1 MKIYYRYVL
10 GGVTKLFVTT
20 LLIFTV
26 ALLFLLVVQMS
37 LKTGFPFTYSFR
49 LTPYLVPEIFA
60 IAIPAS
66 ALFAVTIFFA
76 KMGGNN
82 EIIGLKSLGIAPWRI
97 LYPVWIL
104 MFGVSVCG
112 VWFNDLSTSW
122 TRLEMNRVLL
132 EGVETMLLSQLR
144 TENRFVAP
152 SGQFEVKVTD
162 VTNDNVLI
170 NPEFSGKIDGVN
182 GTAESAKV
190 NVEFDSTKNPLL
202 RIHMENAEIDAQH
215 GRLVIPDSYEFVIPL
230 NQIYRS
236 KNRVDPPA
244 KEVKQALENLEADRS
259 SYHRRL
265 ASSAIF
271 SFLSGDFEA
280 TTQESWKTRINTE
293 KYFDRQRNRF
303 KLTIPRI
310 CAAGFSTFF
319 FVWVGAPYSIF
330 LRKSDVTFAFFT
342 SFLPILFVY
351 YPLFALGLEG
361 AKSGTLPPVAT
372 WLGNVAL
379 GIIGIFFLKKIH

>member
-152 SGQFEVKVTD
+152 
-162 VTNDNVLI
+162 
-170 NPEFSGKIDGVN
+170 
-182 GTAESAKV
+182 
-190 NVEFDSTKNPLL
+190 
-202 RIHMENAEIDAQH
+202 
-215 GRLVIPDSYEFVIPL
+215 
-230 NQIYRS
+230 
-236 KNRVDPPA
+236 
-244 KEVKQALENLEADRS
+244 
-259 SYHRRL
+259 
-265 ASSAIF
+265 
-271 SFLSGDFEA
+271 
-280 TTQESWKTRINTE
+280 
-293 KYFDRQRNRF
+293 
-303 KLTIPRI
+303 
-310 CAAGFSTFF
+310 
-319 FVWVGAPYSIF
+319 
-330 LRKSDVTFAFFT
+330 
-342 SFLPILFVY
+342 
-351 YPLFALGLEG
+351 
-361 AKSGTLPPVAT
+361 
-372 WLGNVAL
+372 
-379 GIIGIFFLKKIH
+379 